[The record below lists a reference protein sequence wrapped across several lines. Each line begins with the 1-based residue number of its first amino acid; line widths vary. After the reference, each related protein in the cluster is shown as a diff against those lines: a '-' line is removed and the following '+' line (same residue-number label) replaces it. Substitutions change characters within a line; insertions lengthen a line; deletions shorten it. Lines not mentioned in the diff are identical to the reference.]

1 MKLALVLLF
10 GLVSV
15 SYQQFMPRMMPS
27 AGRSNYYNPRNLL
40 LNYIYANQYAEEDQ
54 YESMVFDYFIHLW
67 LLKKI

>member
-27 AGRSNYYNPRNLL
+27 AERSNYYNPRNLL
-40 LNYIYANQYAEEDQ
+40 LNYIYANQYAPAEDDDSIIN
-54 YESMVFDYFIHLW
+54 YDSVV
-67 LLKKI
+67 